1 MKVRKPKILIWLLV
15 ILISQPLI
23 SIASPLLSDDEEISE
38 SIVEHNL
45 FKKRIIS
52 KEIVDLSIWHRNW
65 KVRCYFKDKPNEKSA
80 HIDTI
85 EYLLILLKKEPEIS
99 RNLLSFS
106 NQLNTTFC
114 IDERDDETR
123 GYYDFRYNI
132 LGIKEHLDI
141 FEKLIIFVHE
151 IRHISQF
158 TRGYHN
164 SLAFDINEI
173 IRMNFAIEA
182 DVQAIV
188 TLYAWRMKQLGTD
201 EVWNALMGFE
211 HYSDIAKQF
220 EREINLSQ
228 NEARATNAAFVQWYK
243 SEWRVDKYFKCSY
256 SWYVDMLDE
265 TKLIQKYIKF
275 PSHFFDKL
283 CELPCGKNYNC
294 HKSIE
299 IKEKPRNILQKAKQY
314 STEVTSP

>member
-1 MKVRKPKILIWLLV
+1 MKVRKPKILISLLV
-15 ILISQPLI
+15 ILISQSFI
-23 SIASPLLSDDEEISE
+23 SIASPFSKDEEITG

-52 KEIVDLSIWHRNW
+52 KENVDLSVWHPHW
-65 KVRCYFKDKPNEKSA
+65 KERCYFKDKTNKKSA
-80 HIDTI
+80 HTDTI
-85 EYLLILLKKEPEIS
+85 KYLLILLNKEPEIS
-99 RNLLSFS
+99 RNLLSVT
-106 NQLNTTFC
+106 NQLNTIFC

-123 GYYDFRYNI
+123 GYYDFKYNI

-151 IRHISQF
+151 LRHISQF

-188 TLYAWRMKQLGTD
+188 TLYAWRMKQAGTD
-201 EVWNALMGFE
+201 EVWNALLGFE

-220 EREINLSQ
+220 EREINLSR
-228 NEARATNAAFVQWYK
+228 NESRATYAAFVQWYK

-265 TKLIQKYIKF
+265 TKLIQKYIQF
-275 PSHFFDKL
+275 PSDFFDNL

-294 HKSIE
+294 HKSNE
-299 IKEKPRNILQKAKQY
+299 ITETPRNILQKAKQY
-314 STEVTSP
+314 STEIASP